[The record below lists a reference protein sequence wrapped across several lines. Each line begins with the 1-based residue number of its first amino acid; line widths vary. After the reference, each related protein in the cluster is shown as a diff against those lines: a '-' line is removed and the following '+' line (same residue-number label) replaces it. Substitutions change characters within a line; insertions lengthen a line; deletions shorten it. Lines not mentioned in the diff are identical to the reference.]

1 MAKVYIL
8 HHTNQGTP
16 EANEIDSV
24 HATMAE
30 AKAQMKK
37 ALHEDYEATPAENED
52 EDYIYMYI
60 TTHQV
65 KSKKK

>member
-8 HHTNQGTP
+8 HHSYQGTP
-16 EANEIDSV
+16 ESGEIESV
-24 HATMAE
+24 HDTLAD

-37 ALHEDYEATPAENED
+37 VVADDYEATLAENKIYD
-52 EDYIYMYI
+52 YMYI

-65 KSKKK
+65 KSKK

>member
-16 EANEIDSV
+16 EANEIESV
-24 HATMAE
+24 HGTMAE
-30 AKAQMKK
+30 AKAHMKK
-37 ALHEDYEATPAENED
+37 VLHEDYEVTPAENEE
-52 EDYIYMYI
+52 EDYMYMSI

-65 KSKKK
+65 KSKK

>member
-16 EANEIDSV
+16 ESNEIESV
-24 HATMAE
+24 HDTLAD

-37 ALHEDYEATPAENED
+37 VVADDYEATLAENKIY
-52 EDYIYMYI
+52 DYMFIS
-60 TTHQV
+60 THQV
-65 KSKKK
+65 KSKK

>member
-16 EANEIDSV
+16 EANEIESV
-24 HATMAE
+24 HDTLAD

-37 ALHEDYEATPAENED
+37 VVADDYEATLAENKIY
-52 EDYIYMYI
+52 DYMFIS
-60 TTHQV
+60 THQV
-65 KSKKK
+65 KSKK

>member
-1 MAKVYIL
+1 MKKVYIL

-16 EANEIDSV
+16 ESNEIDSV
-24 HATMAE
+24 HTTMAE

-37 ALHEDYEATPAENED
+37 VLHEEYGGVTPAENEE
-52 EDYIYMYI
+52 EDYIYMSI

-65 KSKKK
+65 KSKK

>member
-16 EANEIDSV
+16 EANEIESV
-24 HATMAE
+24 HGTMAE

-37 ALHEDYEATPAENED
+37 VLHEDYEVTPAENED
-52 EDYIYMYI
+52 EEYMYI
-60 TTHQV
+60 SSHTV
-65 KSKKK
+65 KSKK